1 MLNVSILRCAAVL
14 ATTAFIIAA
23 SSARASTIAMDLATG
38 LNSSGVVQT
47 TSGAS
52 DANWQINSSPALVVT
67 PSSADWWGAWPAND
81 ANSAWIAK
89 DPNSNT
95 DNGVGVYSETFN
107 LTGVDL
113 NSISFAGKWAVDD
126 EGTFTINGH
135 QVGAYQPHDGWQNW
149 ATQTFDVTNPA
160 WFNQG
165 SNTLVLT
172 IAASDNFF
180 EGVRLQG
187 TLTASTPE
195 PASLTLLG
203 VGVIGLLRRRRR

>member
-1 MLNVSILRCAAVL
+1 LWSPPAAP
-14 ATTAFIIAA
+14 I
-23 SSARASTIAMDLATG
+23 G
-38 LNSSGVVQT
+38 G
-47 TSGAS
+47 
-52 DANWQINSSPALVVT
+52 
-67 PSSADWWGAWPAND
+67 GAWPAND